1 MCRNQLTK
9 GWLIVQPCSQKKEST
24 LLRQVES
31 QRRLP
36 MVGPGPTG
44 DVAGWPIQPPET
56 ACNHSKCLPV
66 IEVVN
71 DWSTGAPERGCKRLG
86 LDIGLDI

>member
-31 QRRLP
+31 QRRPP

-86 LDIGLDI
+86 LDI